1 MKMEFPLKRL
11 VMRAAALVTV
21 TLATASCSWLQSLE
35 TDPTLDWSADKLYSD
50 ARIALDDSNWTQAKD
65 YYQKLEARYPFGQY
79 AQQAQIELIYATWK
93 DGDAPGAVQAAD
105 RFLRSY
111 PNHANSDYVMYL
123 KALATLNET
132 DSWFNILAAED
143 LAERDANASREAF
156 DTLKELVLRYPQ
168 SRFAPE
174 ARRRMHGLV
183 LAQAEHELKTAQYYY
198 VRHAYVA
205 AIERAQRVVSEFQ
218 QTPFRDDALELI
230 ANAYDN
236 LKMPDLAADTR
247 RLLELNKGKVN
258 PALRDR

>member
-1 MKMEFPLKRL
+1 MNFAYPFKRL
-11 VMRAAALVTV
+11 IWRASALLAV
-21 TLATASCSWLQSLE
+21 TLAAASCSWLQNLDK
-35 TDPTLDWSADKLYSD
+35 DPTLDWSADRLYTE
-50 ARIALDDSNWTQAKD
+50 ARSALDDSNWTQAKD

-123 KALATLNET
+123 KALATLNQT
-132 DSWFNILAAED
+132 DSWFNLLTADD

-156 DTLKELVLRYPQ
+156 DILKELVLRYPN

-174 ARRRMHGLV
+174 ARRRMHELV
-183 LAQAEHELKTAQYYY
+183 LAQAEHELNTANYYY

-205 AIERAQRVVSEFQ
+205 AIDRAQNVVKNFQ
-218 QTPFRDDALELI
+218 NTPMRDDALELI
-230 ANAYDN
+230 AKCYDA
-236 LKMPDLAADTR
+236 LQITDLAADTR
-247 RLLELNKGKVN
+247 RIIELNKDGIRAQ
-258 PALRDR
+258 PAR

>member
-1 MKMEFPLKRL
+1 M
-11 VMRAAALVTV
+11 
-21 TLATASCSWLQSLE
+21 TLATASCSWLQSLD
-35 TDPTLDWSADKLYSD
+35 TDPTIDWSADKLYTE
-50 ARIALDDSNWTQAKD
+50 ARTALDDSNWTQAKD
-65 YYQKLEARYPFGQY
+65 YYQKLEARFPFGQY
-79 AQQAQIELIYATWK
+79 AQQAQIELIYANWK

-111 PNHANSDYVMYL
+111 PNHPNSDYVMYL

-156 DTLKELVLRYPQ
+156 DIFKELTLRFPE

-174 ARRRMHGLV
+174 ARRRMHALV

-205 AIERAQRVVSEFQ
+205 AIERAQRVVREFQ
-218 QTPFRDDALELI
+218 NTPMRDDALELI
-230 ANAYDN
+230 ASCYDE
-236 LKMPDLAADTR
+236 LKMTDLAADTR
-247 RLLELNKGKVN
+247 RIIEANKRKVRKE
-258 PALRDR
+258 PAR